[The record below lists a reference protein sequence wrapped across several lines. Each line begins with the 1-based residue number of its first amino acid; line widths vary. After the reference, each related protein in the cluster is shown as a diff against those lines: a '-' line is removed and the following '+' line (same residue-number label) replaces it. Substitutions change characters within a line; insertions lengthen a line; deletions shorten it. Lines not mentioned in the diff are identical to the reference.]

1 MPLLKSLAAYQTIKL
16 LSTPFKKWTA
26 YKLGL
31 IDEKGNTLREPETK
45 EEKDSL
51 NLFDRV
57 IKNIKKLIMKAPMG
71 AFTIGSLAVAL
82 KLLKEE
88 TGHSIEFD
96 ILKHLSDSDITLNLN
111 ENDNS
116 KEHFESGKYV
126 ELTDN
131 KMFII
136 SEEIFPC
143 DIILGCPIYEVEDV
157 VTGNVMYVARDH
169 VKRV

>member
-1 MPLLKSLAAYQTIKL
+1 MSLLKSLAAYQIIKL
-16 LSTPFKKWTA
+16 LATPFRKWRA

-31 IDEKGNTLREPETK
+31 IDDKGNTIREPETK
-45 EEKDSL
+45 EEKESL
-51 NLFDRV
+51 NLFDKV

-88 TGHSIEFD
+88 TGHSVEFEILEYFRDND
-96 ILKHLSDSDITLNLN
+96 IHLNLN

-116 KEHFESGKYV
+116 KELFTNGKYID
-126 ELTDN
+126 LNTD
-131 KMFII
+131 KLFIV

-143 DIILGCPIYEVEDV
+143 DIILGCPVYEVKDV
-157 VTGNVMYVARDH
+157 VTGDALYVSRDY
-169 VKRV
+169 VKSV